1 MINKNIT
8 RRGKYKVHKFLRAIG
23 FSDIRKKDLE
33 MIIEEVIEHPEVMK
47 VTKDSEGNEFAE
59 LSRTYGNNLGFM
71 VRGSYN
77 EDDVFQM
84 DYYYP
89 FVLSD
94 EISTQEQIDI
104 EKHAEKESYA
114 GVCDEMRLGVTLIF
128 YLQNVADFLSEHR
141 TNIYVKNLHG
151 VMLSALSVDGKIILP
166 IQQRVLEKQSANNKR
181 DKRNRLM
188 AEAREGNEEAIE
200 SLTLEDMDTYSMI
213 SKRITKEDVFSIVNS
228 SFMPYGIESD
238 QYSVLGEIIELEE
251 DINSLTKEKIYSMKV
266 ECNDII
272 FNIAINEKDLLGEPA
287 VGRRF
292 KGSIWMQGTVCL

>member
-1 MINKNIT
+1 
-8 RRGKYKVHKFLRAIG
+8 
-23 FSDIRKKDLE
+23 

-188 AEAREGNEEAIE
+188 VEAREGNEEAIE

>member
-1 MINKNIT
+1 M
-8 RRGKYKVHKFLRAIG
+8 HKFLRAIG

-251 DINSLTKEKIYSMKV
+251 DLNSLTKEKIYSMKV

>member
-1 MINKNIT
+1 M
-8 RRGKYKVHKFLRAIG
+8 HKFLRAIG

-188 AEAREGNEEAIE
+188 VEAREGNEEAIE